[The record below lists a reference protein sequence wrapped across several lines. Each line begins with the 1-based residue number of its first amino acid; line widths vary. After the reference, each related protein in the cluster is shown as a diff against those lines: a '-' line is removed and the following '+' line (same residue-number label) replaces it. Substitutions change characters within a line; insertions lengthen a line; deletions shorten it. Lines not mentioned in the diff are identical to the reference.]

1 MSPKSLLVSTIYK
14 TRVATSNLARSAR
27 ECFDYWT
34 VRQAK
39 DSRLMSVAGCI
50 FALGFALITL
60 GAFSYHSLG
69 GHYRARFPTRTLAKT
84 R

>member
-1 MSPKSLLVSTIYK
+1 ML
-14 TRVATSNLARSAR
+14 
-27 ECFDYWT
+27 DYWT

-50 FALGFALITL
+50 FAVGFALITL

-69 GHYRARFPTRTLAKT
+69 AMTGCAFRPVP
-84 R
+84 